1 MSKKRQTFGQVL
13 REARLAK
20 GITLR
25 KFAEMVGISPTYL
38 SQVEQD
44 NADPATVLKGHVHR
58 PLAGGGSDPRH
69 GPWGGSVQQLGGGVP
84 YPFRRGLPTRLV
96 RRVILTHS
104 YLSDSHGDF
113 EVWLEGV
120 REGHFDGRRVGSD
133 PVQLHA

>member
-44 NADPATVLKGHVHR
+44 NVDPPTAERVHKMANLLGASADEWTALAGRVPEDLPGIIQKEPTAISELLREASSLTADQLRLLREQARKLKERGT
-58 PLAGGGSDPRH
+58 AGGG
-69 GPWGGSVQQLGGGVP
+69 
-84 YPFRRGLPTRLV
+84 
-96 RRVILTHS
+96 
-104 YLSDSHGDF
+104 
-113 EVWLEGV
+113 EG
-120 REGHFDGRRVGSD
+120 
-133 PVQLHA
+133 